1 MKESLRKWCS
11 MGVYESEAKLE
22 EKLIDQLVKQG
33 YKKVQIDTVEDLE
46 RNFREQI
53 NEHNKLRLDGKPLS
67 DKEFERLMIK
77 ISGKGVFQS
86 AKELRQLQDIQRDDG
101 TIAYIEL
108 FNTREWCQNIF
119 QVTHQTTVEGK
130 YTNRYDVT
138 LLINGLPLVQI
149 ELKRRGM
156 DMKEAFNQIKRY
168 KRHSYSGL
176 YKFIQIF
183 IISNGVDTKYFA
195 NGDQELNYGFTF
207 YWTDVNNERINNLE
221 YFCLTFLDRCQ
232 IGKVIARYM
241 ILNQTE
247 KMLLVMR
254 PYQIY
259 AVENIVSRALD
270 TNNNGYVWHT
280 TGSGKTITSFKT
292 SQILAKEPSINQV
305 FFLVDRKDLDKQTLD
320 EFNKFKPGCV
330 DLTNNTD
337 KLIEQMKDSTKDL
350 IVTTIQKMAN
360 ACSNPKYAPI
370 LEKYKDL
377 KTVFIIDECHRS
389 QFGDMHRQI
398 SKTFTNA
405 QYFGFTGTPR
415 FKENPSQDGRSTAD
429 IFEKCLHTY
438 LIKDAIKDGNVL
450 GFSVDYIKTIESQ
463 IDDSDEEMVQAIDTN
478 EVFVDDARISI
489 IAQHIIDHHN
499 IKTRDRKYNSLF
511 AVSSIPM
518 LTKYY
523 DTFKILNNNLKI
535 GAIFTYG
542 ANENLDH
549 KEEHSRDTLERI
561 ISDYNKMYNTNF
573 STNTF
578 DAYFRDICKK
588 IKNTDIDIV
597 IVVDMLLTGFDAKR
611 LNTLYIDKPL
621 KFHNLIQAFSRTNRV
636 ESDTKPF
643 GNIVC
648 YDLPSKFRVDEAVKL
663 FSQTDSIDTV
673 IMAPYEDYL
682 NKFKVAVLE
691 LLKIAP
697 VVDSVDS
704 LEREEDIKAFII
716 AFRTVAKLLVSLKT
730 FNEFDLDNGDT
741 ELNAQMF
748 EDYKSKYYELYRKL
762 LNDKEKSSILNDV
775 TFSLELIQTDK
786 INVSYI
792 LNLIR
797 NVDLTNEHQKKK
809 DIENIE
815 SKLVNITDDELF
827 LKADLIR
834 SFLKSILPTLKED
847 DSIDEALDKHMNVER
862 EKEIEKFSKDNNI
875 NLDNLKEI
883 IDEYEYSGIFPDSLI
898 GKSIDAPFLKKISII
913 ENIKVF
919 IRNLL
924 KKYM

>member
-1 MKESLRKWCS
+1 

-46 RNFREQI
+46 RNFREQT
-53 NEHNKLRLDGKPLS
+53 NEHNKFRLEEKPLS

-221 YFCLTFLDRCQ
+221 HFCLTFLDRCQ

-337 KLIEQMKDSTKDL
+337 KLIEQMKDSTKNL

-360 ACSNPKYAPI
+360 ACSNSKYAPI

-450 GFSVDYIKTIESQ
+450 GFSVDYMKFVDYNSNQT
-463 IDDSDEEMVQAIDTN
+463 EEDVMVEGIDTE
-478 EVFVDDARISI
+478 EVFMADDRVRL
-489 IAQHIIDHHN
+489 IAQDIIDHHN
-499 IKTRDRKYNSLF
+499 TKTRDRKYNALF
-511 AVSSIPM
+511 TVSSIP
-518 LTKYY
+518 LLVKYY
-523 DTFKILNNNLKI
+523 NMFKSLNHDLKI

-542 ANENLDH
+542 ANEDLD
-549 KEEHSRDTLERI
+549 KNPEHSRESLDKI
-561 ISDYNKMYNTNF
+561 IDDYNKMYNTNF
-573 STNTF
+573 SSSTF

-588 IKNTDIDIV
+588 IKNTEIDIV
-597 IVVDMLLTGFDAKR
+597 IVVNMLLTGFDAKR
-611 LNTLYIDKPL
+611 LNTLYVDKSL
-621 KFHNLIQAFSRTNRV
+621 KYHDLIQAFSRTNRV
-636 ESDTKPF
+636 ESETKPF

-648 YDLPSKFRVDEAVKL
+648 YRTTKERVDEAVKL

-682 NKFKVAVLE
+682 NKFKVAVSE
-691 LLKIAP
+691 LLKITP

-704 LEREEDIKAFII
+704 LEREEDIKAFIV

-748 EDYKSKYYELYRKL
+748 EDYKSKYYDLYRKL
-762 LNDKEKSSILNDV
+762 SNDKEKSSILNDI

-797 NVDLTNEHQKKK
+797 NVDLTNEQQKKK
-809 DIENIE
+809 DIEDIE
-815 SKLVNITDDELF
+815 SKLINITDDELF
-827 LKADLIR
+827 LKADLIK

-919 IRNLL
+919 ISNLL

>member
-1 MKESLRKWCS
+1 

-53 NEHNKLRLDGKPLS
+53 NEHNKFRLEEKPLS

-221 YFCLTFLDRCQ
+221 HFCLTFLDRCQ

-450 GFSVDYIKTIESQ
+450 GFSVDYMKF
-463 IDDSDEEMVQAIDTN
+463 IDYNSNQTEEDVMVEGIDTE
-478 EVFVDDARISI
+478 EVFMADDRVRL
-489 IAQHIIDHHN
+489 IAQDIIDHHN
-499 IKTRDRKYNSLF
+499 TKTRDKKYNALF
-511 AVSSIPM
+511 TVSSIP
-518 LTKYY
+518 LLVKYY
-523 DTFKILNNNLKI
+523 NMFKSLNHDLKI

-542 ANENLDH
+542 ANEDLD
-549 KEEHSRDTLERI
+549 KNPEHSRESLDKI
-561 ISDYNKMYNTNF
+561 IDDYNKMYNTNF
-573 STNTF
+573 SSSTF

-588 IKNTDIDIV
+588 IKNTEIDIV
-597 IVVDMLLTGFDAKR
+597 IVVNMLLTGFDAKR
-611 LNTLYIDKPL
+611 LNTLYVDKSL
-621 KFHNLIQAFSRTNRV
+621 KYHDLIQAFSRTNRV
-636 ESDTKPF
+636 ESETKPF

-648 YDLPSKFRVDEAVKL
+648 YRTTKERVDEAVKL
-663 FSQTDSIDTV
+663 FSQTDNIDTV

-682 NKFKVAVLE
+682 NKFKVAVSE
-691 LLKIAP
+691 LLKITP

-741 ELNAQMF
+741 DLNAQMF
-748 EDYKSKYYELYRKL
+748 EDYKSKYYELYRRL
-762 LNDKEKSSILNDV
+762 SNDKEKSSILNDV

-797 NVDLTNEHQKKK
+797 NVDLTNEEQKKK
-809 DIENIE
+809 DIEDIE
-815 SKLVNITDDELF
+815 SKLIHTTDDELC
-827 LKADLIR
+827 LKADLIK

-919 IRNLL
+919 ISNLL

>member
-1 MKESLRKWCS
+1 

-33 YKKVQIDTVEDLE
+33 YKKVQIDTIEDLE

-53 NEHNKLRLDGKPLS
+53 NEHNKFRLEEKPLS

-130 YTNRYDVT
+130 YTNRYDVN

-221 YFCLTFLDRCQ
+221 HFCLTFLDRCQ

-360 ACSNPKYAPI
+360 ACSNAKYAPI

-450 GFSVDYIKTIESQ
+450 GFSVDYMKFVDYNSNQT
-463 IDDSDEEMVQAIDTN
+463 EEDVMVEGIDTE
-478 EVFVDDARISI
+478 EVFMADDRVRL
-489 IAQHIIDHHN
+489 IAQDIIDHHN
-499 IKTRDRKYNSLF
+499 TKTRDRKYNALF
-511 AVSSIPM
+511 TVFSIP
-518 LTKYY
+518 LLVKYY
-523 DTFKILNNNLKI
+523 NMFKSLNHDLKI

-542 ANENLDH
+542 ANEDLD
-549 KEEHSRDTLERI
+549 KNPEHSRESLDKI
-561 ISDYNKMYNTNF
+561 IDDYNKMYNTNF
-573 STNTF
+573 SSSTF

-588 IKNTDIDIV
+588 IKNTEIDIV
-597 IVVDMLLTGFDAKR
+597 IVVNMLLTGFDAKR
-611 LNTLYIDKPL
+611 LNTLYVDKSL
-621 KFHNLIQAFSRTNRV
+621 KYHDLIQAFSRTNRV
-636 ESDTKPF
+636 ESETKPF

-648 YDLPSKFRVDEAVKL
+648 YRTTKERVDEAVKL

-682 NKFKVAVLE
+682 NKFKVAVSE
-691 LLKIAP
+691 LLKITP

-704 LEREEDIKAFII
+704 LEREEDIKAFIVT
-716 AFRTVAKLLVSLKT
+716 FRTVAKLLVSLKT

-748 EDYKSKYYELYRKL
+748 EDYKSKYYELYRRL
-762 LNDKEKSSILNDV
+762 SNDKEKSSILNDI

-797 NVDLTNEHQKKK
+797 NIDLTNEIQKLQ

-815 SKLVNITDDELF
+815 RKLANSTDDDLRS
-827 LKADLIR
+827 KTDLIK

-847 DSIDEALDKHMNVER
+847 DSIDEALNNHMNVER
-862 EKEIEKFSKDNNI
+862 EKEIEKFSEDNNI

>member
-1 MKESLRKWCS
+1 

-33 YKKVQIDTVEDLE
+33 YKKAQIDTVEDLE

-53 NEHNKLRLDGKPLS
+53 NEHNKFRLEEKPLS

-108 FNTREWCQNIF
+108 FNTREWCQNNF

-259 AVENIVSRALD
+259 AVESIISRALD

-292 SQILAKEPSINQV
+292 SQILAKEPSIRQV

-360 ACSNPKYAPI
+360 ACSNPRYAPI

-450 GFSVDYIKTIESQ
+450 GFSVDYMKFVDLKSSQ
-463 IDDSDEEMVQAIDTN
+463 TEEDIMVEGIDTE
-478 EVFVDDARISI
+478 EVFMADDRVRLIAQDI
-489 IAQHIIDHHN
+489 IAHHN
-499 IKTRDRKYNSLF
+499 PKTRDKKYNALF
-511 AVSSIPM
+511 TVSSIP
-518 LTKYY
+518 LLVKYY
-523 DTFKILNNNLKI
+523 NIFKSLNHDLKI

-542 ANENLDH
+542 ANEDLD
-549 KEEHSRDTLERI
+549 KSPEHSRESLDKI
-561 ISDYNKMYNTNF
+561 IYDYNKMYNTNF
-573 STNTF
+573 SSSTF

-588 IKNTDIDIV
+588 IKNTEIDIV
-597 IVVDMLLTGFDAKR
+597 IVVNMLLTGFDAKR
-611 LNTLYIDKPL
+611 LNTLYVDKNL
-621 KFHNLIQAFSRTNRV
+621 KYHDLIQAFSRTNRV
-636 ESDTKPF
+636 ESEAKPF

-648 YDLPSKFRVDEAVKL
+648 YRTAKEQVDEAVKL
-663 FSQTDSIDTV
+663 FSQTDNIDTV
-673 IMAPYEDYL
+673 IMAPYEEYL
-682 NKFKVAVLE
+682 NKFKVAVSE
-691 LLKIAP
+691 LLKITP
-697 VVDSVDS
+697 VVESVDS
-704 LEREEDIKAFII
+704 LEREEDIKAFIV

-741 ELNAQMF
+741 DLTDQIF
-748 EDYKSKYYELYRKL
+748 EDYKSKYYELYRRL
-762 LNDKEKSSILNDV
+762 SNDKEKSSILNDI

-797 NVDLTNEHQKKK
+797 NVDLTNEEQKKK
-809 DIENIE
+809 DIEDIE

-827 LKADLIR
+827 LKSDLIK
-834 SFLKSILPTLKED
+834 SFLNSILPTLKED
-847 DSIDEALDKHMNVER
+847 DSIDEALDNHMNVER

-913 ENIKVF
+913 ENIKGF
-919 IRNLL
+919 IKNLL

>member
-1 MKESLRKWCS
+1 
-11 MGVYESEAKLE
+11 MGVYESESKLE
-22 EKLIDQLVKQG
+22 NKLIEQLEKQG
-33 YKKVQIDTVEDLE
+33 YKKVQIDNVTDLE

-53 NEHNKLRLDGKPLS
+53 NKHNKDRLDEKPLS
-67 DKEFERLMIK
+67 DKEFERLMLK

-101 TIAYIEL
+101 TIVYIEL

-207 YWTDVNNERINNLE
+207 YWTNVNNERINNLE
-221 YFCLTFLDRCQ
+221 HFCLTFLDRCQ

-370 LEKYKDL
+370 LEKYKNL

-438 LIKDAIKDGNVL
+438 LIKEAIKDGNVL
-450 GFSVDYIKTIESQ
+450 GFSVDYMKFVDLKSSQ
-463 IDDSDEEMVQAIDTN
+463 TEEDVMVEGIDTE
-478 EVFVDDARISI
+478 EVFMADDRVRL
-489 IAQHIIDHHN
+489 IAQDIIDHHN
-499 IKTRDRKYNSLF
+499 TKTRDKKYNALF
-511 AVSSIPM
+511 TVSSIP
-518 LTKYY
+518 LLVKYY
-523 DTFKILNNNLKI
+523 NMFKSLNHDLKI

-542 ANENLDH
+542 VNEDLDNNP
-549 KEEHSRDTLERI
+549 EHSRESLDKI
-561 ISDYNKMYNTNF
+561 IDDYNKMYNTNF
-573 STNTF
+573 SSSTF

-588 IKNTDIDIV
+588 IKNTEIDIV
-597 IVVDMLLTGFDAKR
+597 IVVNMLLTGFDAKR
-611 LNTLYIDKPL
+611 LNTLYVDKSL
-621 KFHNLIQAFSRTNRV
+621 KYHDLIQAFSRTNRV
-636 ESDTKPF
+636 ESETKPF

-648 YDLPSKFRVDEAVKL
+648 YRTTKERVDEAVKI

-682 NKFKVAVLE
+682 NKFKVAVSE
-691 LLKIAP
+691 LLKITP
-697 VVDSVDS
+697 VVESVDS
-704 LEREEDIKAFII
+704 LEREEDIKAFIL
-716 AFRTVAKLLVSLKT
+716 AFRTVAKLLVSLRT

-741 ELNAQMF
+741 NLNTQMF
-748 EDYKSKYYELYRKL
+748 EDYKSKYYELYRRL
-762 LNDKEKSSILNDV
+762 SNDKEKSSILNDI

-797 NVDLTNEHQKKK
+797 NVDLTNETQKKK
-809 DIENIE
+809 DIEDIE

-827 LKADLIR
+827 LKADLIK

-847 DSIDEALDKHMNVER
+847 DSIDEALDNHMNIER

-875 NLDNLKEI
+875 NLDSLKEI

-913 ENIKVF
+913 ESIKGF

>member
-1 MKESLRKWCS
+1 

-33 YKKVQIDTVEDLE
+33 YKKVQIDTAEDLE

-53 NEHNKLRLDGKPLS
+53 NEHNKFRLEEKPLS
-67 DKEFERLMIK
+67 DKEFERLMVK

-221 YFCLTFLDRCQ
+221 HFCLTFLDRCQ

-360 ACSNPKYAPI
+360 ACSNPKYASI

-450 GFSVDYIKTIESQ
+450 GFSVDYMKFVDYNSNQT
-463 IDDSDEEMVQAIDTN
+463 EEDVMVEGIDTE
-478 EVFVDDARISI
+478 EVFMADDRVRL
-489 IAQHIIDHHN
+489 IAQDIIDHHN
-499 IKTRDRKYNSLF
+499 TKTRERKYNALF
-511 AVSSIPM
+511 TVSSIP
-518 LTKYY
+518 LLVKYY
-523 DTFKILNNNLKI
+523 NMFKSLNHDLKI

-542 ANENLDH
+542 ANEDLD
-549 KEEHSRDTLERI
+549 KNPEHSRESLDKI
-561 ISDYNKMYNTNF
+561 IDDYNKMYNTNF
-573 STNTF
+573 SSSTF

-588 IKNTDIDIV
+588 IKNTEIDIV
-597 IVVDMLLTGFDAKR
+597 IVVNMLLTGFDAKR
-611 LNTLYIDKPL
+611 LNTLYVDKSL
-621 KFHNLIQAFSRTNRV
+621 KYHDLIQAFSRTNRV
-636 ESDTKPF
+636 ESETKPF

-648 YDLPSKFRVDEAVKL
+648 YRTTKERVDEAVKL
-663 FSQTDSIDTV
+663 FSQTDNIDTV

-682 NKFKVAVLE
+682 NKFKVAVSE
-691 LLKIAP
+691 LLKITP

-704 LEREEDIKAFII
+704 LEREEDIKAFIV

-730 FNEFDLDNGDT
+730 FNEFDLDNDDT
-741 ELNAQMF
+741 ELNDQMF
-748 EDYKSKYYELYRKL
+748 EDYKSKYYELYRRL
-762 LNDKEKSSILNDV
+762 SNDKEKSSILNDI

-797 NVDLTNEHQKKK
+797 NVDLTNEQQKKK
-809 DIENIE
+809 DIEDIE

-827 LKADLIR
+827 LKADLIK

-862 EKEIEKFSKDNNI
+862 EKEIEKFSEDNNI

>member
-1 MKESLRKWCS
+1 

-46 RNFREQI
+46 RNFREKI
-53 NEHNKLRLDGKPLS
+53 NEHNKFRLEEKPLS

-77 ISGKGVFQS
+77 ISGKGIFQS

-221 YFCLTFLDRCQ
+221 HFCLTFLDRCQ

-360 ACSNPKYAPI
+360 ACSNAKYAPI

-450 GFSVDYIKTIESQ
+450 GFSVDYMKFVDYNSNQT
-463 IDDSDEEMVQAIDTN
+463 EEDVMVEGIDTE
-478 EVFVDDARISI
+478 EVFMADDRVRL
-489 IAQHIIDHHN
+489 IAQDIIDHHN
-499 IKTRDRKYNSLF
+499 TKTRDRKYNALF
-511 AVSSIPM
+511 IVSSIP
-518 LTKYY
+518 LLVKYY
-523 DTFKILNNNLKI
+523 NMFKSLNHDLKV

-542 ANENLDH
+542 ANEDLD
-549 KEEHSRDTLERI
+549 KNPEHSRESLDKI
-561 ISDYNKMYNTNF
+561 IDDYNKMYNTNF
-573 STNTF
+573 SSSTF

-588 IKNTDIDIV
+588 IKNTEIDIV
-597 IVVDMLLTGFDAKR
+597 IVVNMLLTGFDAKR
-611 LNTLYIDKPL
+611 LNTLYVDKSL
-621 KFHNLIQAFSRTNRV
+621 KYHDLIQAFSRTNRV
-636 ESDTKPF
+636 ESETKPF

-648 YDLPSKFRVDEAVKL
+648 YRTTKERVDEAVKL

-682 NKFKVAVLE
+682 NKFKVAVSE
-691 LLKIAP
+691 LLKITP
-697 VVDSVDS
+697 VVDSVDL
-704 LEREEDIKAFII
+704 LEREEDIKAFIV

-748 EDYKSKYYELYRKL
+748 EDYKSKYYDLYRKL
-762 LNDKEKSSILNDV
+762 SNDKEKSSILNDI

-797 NVDLTNEHQKKK
+797 NVDLTNEQQKKK
-809 DIENIE
+809 DIEDIE
-815 SKLVNITDDELF
+815 NKLINITDDELF
-827 LKADLIR
+827 LKADLIK

-847 DSIDEALDKHMNVER
+847 DSIDEALDKHMNIER
-862 EKEIEKFSKDNNI
+862 EKEIEKFSEDNNI

-913 ENIKVF
+913 ENIKGF

>member
-1 MKESLRKWCS
+1 

-46 RNFREQI
+46 RNFREKI
-53 NEHNKLRLDGKPLS
+53 NEHNKFRLEEKPLS

-221 YFCLTFLDRCQ
+221 HFCLTFLDRCQ

-360 ACSNPKYAPI
+360 ACSNSKYAPI

-450 GFSVDYIKTIESQ
+450 GFSVDYMKFVDYNSNQT
-463 IDDSDEEMVQAIDTN
+463 EEDVMVEGIDTE
-478 EVFVDDARISI
+478 EVFMADDRVRL
-489 IAQHIIDHHN
+489 IAQDIIDHHN
-499 IKTRDRKYNSLF
+499 TKTRDRKYNALF
-511 AVSSIPM
+511 TVSSIP
-518 LTKYY
+518 LLVKYY
-523 DTFKILNNNLKI
+523 NMFKSLNHDLKI

-542 ANENLDH
+542 ANEDLD
-549 KEEHSRDTLERI
+549 KNPEHSRESLDKI
-561 ISDYNKMYNTNF
+561 IDDYNKMYNTNF
-573 STNTF
+573 SSSTF

-588 IKNTDIDIV
+588 IKNTEIDIV
-597 IVVDMLLTGFDAKR
+597 IVVNMLLTGFDAKR
-611 LNTLYIDKPL
+611 LNTLYVDKSL
-621 KFHNLIQAFSRTNRV
+621 KYHDLIQAFSRTNRV
-636 ESDTKPF
+636 ESETKPF

-648 YDLPSKFRVDEAVKL
+648 YRTTKERVDEAVKL

-682 NKFKVAVLE
+682 NKFKVAVSE
-691 LLKIAP
+691 LLKITP

-704 LEREEDIKAFII
+704 LEREEDIKAFIV

-748 EDYKSKYYELYRKL
+748 EDYKSKYYDLYRKL
-762 LNDKEKSSILNDV
+762 SNDKEKSSILNDI

-797 NVDLTNEHQKKK
+797 NVDLTNEQQKKK
-809 DIENIE
+809 DIEDIE
-815 SKLVNITDDELF
+815 SKLINITDDELF
-827 LKADLIR
+827 LKADLIK

-847 DSIDEALDKHMNVER
+847 DSIDEALDKHMNIER
-862 EKEIEKFSKDNNI
+862 EKEIEKFSEDNNI

-919 IRNLL
+919 ISNLL